1 MKKNLCVTMV
11 IFMMF
16 ILIGCQNNKAN
27 SNTETTHK
35 NKESA
40 SDKITDNEPAS
51 IGNASTY
58 SSKTYNNDSLSKTDK
73 RYCEVDDCYKEGIKE
88 ITGLSGKVEYYC
100 YDHYQEMQDI
110 ISMMEED
117 VGSGTESK
125 HQCEECSKE
134 GTREIIGLSGT
145 TEYYCT
151 EHYNEM
157 IEILDMLYGE

>member
-1 MKKNLCVTMV
+1 MKKNLHIMMV
-11 IFMMF
+11 LFMIF
-16 ILIGCQNNKAN
+16 ILIGCQNNNIRNNK
-27 SNTETTHK
+27 ETTHK
-35 NKESA
+35 NKETTN
-40 SDKITDNEPAS
+40 DKITDNESKS
-51 IGNASTY
+51 IGNSSTY
-58 SSKTYNNDSLSKTDK
+58 SSKTYSNNSSSKTDK
-73 RYCEVDDCYKEGIKE
+73 HYCEVDDCYEEGTKI
-88 ITGLSGKVEYYC
+88 ITGLSGKTEYYC

-134 GTREIIGLSGT
+134 GTREIIGLSGA

-151 EHYNEM
+151 EHYNEI